1 MNEQKTSWTPWDER
15 DDLPKAV
22 LKTVVWDGNLHKWY
36 MDISPVGRLPEELY
50 DELVKGWDLI
60 KFIADKF
67 SYSCGCSEPDNL
79 QPRRYTE
86 EEKERGKRLFEIRHF
101 LPTMDVEGKERG
113 KLLFEI
119 VKESDL
125 SADEYNRMLHEHPEP
140 YDVVIKE
147 LKILEKIKRREY
159 IALHGDIIETSNC
172 TDENPVQPNKT
183 GQESGGVNTKEIG
196 TDEKIDRLYRGI
208 ADSTVQ
214 QEDITIDRIPEI
226 DIDSK
231 DWVDQQK
238 FSKLTDIKIVSLKQ
252 YRNRTDKK
260 YEPHATKN
268 EDGTAGIDKQENAW
282 RKSKSDSRKVYYYL
296 PFCESYRKKK
306 H

>member
-1 MNEQKTSWTPWDER
+1 MNEQKTSWTPWDKR

-172 TDENPVQPNKT
+172 TDENSVQPNT
-183 GQESGGVNTKEIG
+183 GSCKGNDKNT
-196 TDEKIDRLYRGI
+196 EKNPRKKRVTNSI
-208 ADSTVQ
+208 A
-214 QEDITIDRIPEI
+214 
-226 DIDSK
+226 K
-231 DWVDQQK
+231 N
-238 FSKLTDIKIVSLKQ
+238 TDIQARAYELVSKNPSLKNKQ
-252 YRNRTDKK
+252 IAKLLNVS
-260 YEPHATKN
+260 EPVISNEPLKSIIIHARV
-268 EDGTAGIDKQENAW
+268 GTGTVNAMSEEEAEIENAK
-282 RKSKSDSRKVYYYL
+282 RK
-296 PFCESYRKKK
+296 
-306 H
+306 